1 MPLLWM
7 LYNGKGQLMIT
18 TRRRLW
24 IFSPRNV
31 MLKTGLIALTTI
43 ALMYSILLG
52 FRVQQSEAATARIGT
67 VTNTYMT
74 RNSAQAER
82 SRQIRLLTSTYILKG
97 FVNSEAAV
105 AEKKAFRVLR
115 EPYPSIK
122 EVEKHLGAADFRE
135 MYGQEV
141 HLVWNKI
148 AWQKPKEW
156 PDGKTIQTW
165 PCTTSKVIEAW
176 FDKSGA
182 ITELSMAP
190 ETDGT
195 KLEIIGR
202 TPEDWI
208 IAP

>member
-1 MPLLWM
+1 MFI
-7 LYNGKGQLMIT
+7 NGKGQLMVT

-31 MLKTGLIALTTI
+31 VLKTVVIALTTI

-52 FRVQQSEAATARIGT
+52 FRVQQSEASTARIGT

-82 SRQIRLLTSTYILKG
+82 SRQIRLLTSTFVMKG
-97 FVNSEAAV
+97 FVNSKDGV
-105 AEKKAFRVLR
+105 AKNIASRVLR

-122 EVEKHLGAADFRE
+122 EVEKHLGSADYRE

-141 HLVWNKI
+141 HLIWNKI
-148 AWQKPKEW
+148 AWQEPKGW
-156 PDGKTIQTW
+156 PEGKAIQTW
-165 PCTTSKVIEAW
+165 PHTNSKVIEAW
-176 FDKSGA
+176 FDKSGS
-182 ITELSMAP
+182 ITELSIAP
-190 ETDGT
+190 DKDGA

-202 TPEDWI
+202 TPEEWI